1 MQNNITEEPIL
12 IVGGGLVGLS
22 LALAL
27 VRQQC
32 HVVVLE
38 RQASI
43 VGMPCEL
50 SSKVSALN
58 TETVKWL
65 AQLQLWSLV
74 PDQFKTPFRKMWVW
88 DDIGGGTIQFD
99 SSEVAKA
106 QLGYIVNNEALVAV
120 LYQALKASNYCKV
133 ITWVQLKS
141 LRYTD
146 MGVSVVAA
154 QGEYTG
160 AMLVGADGRRSW
172 VRSQL
177 PLAVSTRPYPHDAF
191 TAVVKTEKPHQNI
204 AYQNF
209 LTSGPLG
216 VLPLSDPH
224 KVSIVWSCNH
234 KLAQELTGSALEKIN
249 TKLTNSLQCQLG
261 HMQCLQR
268 PYMQHLVEKKMGSY
282 YYQNTILIG
291 DAAHAFHPLAG
302 QGANLG
308 LADAKVLSELISKRL
323 KQGGVS
329 AVLRQYQRERQPEHC
344 LILFLMRAFVEG
356 FDSTHP
362 LVVAARS
369 EVMNGLNK
377 IRLLKRLVMQH
388 MKVT

>member
-1 MQNNITEEPIL
+1 MQDSVTDAPIL

-22 LALAL
+22 LAIAL

-32 HVVVLE
+32 RVVVLE

-43 VGMPCEL
+43 VDMPSEL

-58 TETVKWL
+58 GATVQWL
-65 AQLQLWSLV
+65 VQLQVWSLL
-74 PDQFKTPFRKMWVW
+74 PDQFKTPFRKMQVW
-88 DDIGGGTIQFD
+88 DDFGGGEIQFD
-99 SSEVAKA
+99 GSEIAAA
-106 QLGYIVNNEALVAV
+106 QLGYIVNNEALVAA
-120 LYQALKASNYCKV
+120 LYQALKASDFCEV
-133 ITWVQLKS
+133 ITGVQLKS

-146 MGVSVVAA
+146 TGVSVVAV

-209 LTSGPLG
+209 LSSGPLG
-216 VLPLSDPH
+216 VLPLSDPN

-234 KLAQELTGSALEKIN
+234 ALAQELTDSALDKIN
-249 TKLTNSLQCQLG
+249 IKLTNSLQCQLG

-268 PYMQHLVEKKMGSY
+268 PYMQHLVEKKMSSY
-282 YYQNTILIG
+282 YYRNTILIG
-291 DAAHAFHPLAG
+291 DASHAIHPLAG

-308 LADAKVLSELISKRL
+308 LADAKVLSELISKRRKHL
-323 KQGGVS
+323 DFS
-329 AVLRQYQRERQPEHC
+329 AVFRQFQRERQTEHR

-356 FDSTHP
+356 FDSTQP

-377 IRLLKRLVMQH
+377 IGLLKRFIMQH